1 MCIFIYIYV
10 CVYICIYICV
20 YIYMCVYVYITI
32 CNIYIYIILLY
43 IYTYIYISSNMI
55 SRNMILQLS
64 EVKIWTQM
72 TYDMEM
78 VSDGFCKPLEM
89 CCRSVLGQPCFFDSL
104 EATSY
109 NLGAGISSG
118 EYHPFREWVIV
129 KWVIVNGHVLMAGIT
144 SRGKEH

>member
-1 MCIFIYIYV
+1 
-10 CVYICIYICV
+10 
-20 YIYMCVYVYITI
+20 
-32 CNIYIYIILLY
+32 
-43 IYTYIYISSNMI
+43 
-55 SRNMILQLS
+55 MILQLS

-89 CCRSVLGQPCFFDSL
+89 CCHAVLGQPCFFDSL